1 MRINLQ
7 QCYEFSEAF
16 VGSDV
21 ATLVETEIIW
31 AAICRSEN
39 CSMAVDTVIFDRDAS
54 PMFPG
59 VCECL
64 LRAMCECVRVSVYF
78 LLYL

>member
-1 MRINLQ
+1 
-7 QCYEFSEAF
+7 

-39 CSMAVDTVIFDRDAS
+39 CSMAVDTVIFDR
-54 PMFPG
+54 

-64 LRAMCECVRVSVYF
+64 LRAMCECLRVSVYF
-78 LLYL
+78 VLYV